1 MSTTFKSQGICHAG
15 KIGKAQEL
23 FNSMC
28 DSKGKS
34 LKIHIRMISFHHVE
48 FANLDDASIVLIDM
62 IFFGN
67 ESRNKSQE

>member
-34 LKIHIRMISFHHVE
+34 LKIHVE

-62 IFFGN
+62 FFFGN